1 MTTNIDTAGRKL
13 KHIDVEDF
21 FRSTAQPAAVGARQA
36 QIWIDGL
43 KNGVAPGYKT
53 GISGLDQYLR
63 LLPSTY
69 LSIGAR
75 AGVGKT
81 SLGMQ
86 LIENVEV
93 QRQHAGDQSVTFVA
107 SAEMDARTL
116 MARMAAKNC
125 GVSLHRVQ
133 MAEAKPHELDAFS
146 RELDRL
152 ADEVRFWI
160 DETSAPT
167 IEHMIEQLS
176 IVAEEYTIGMVLFD
190 YVELAGER
198 ERSEALRVASINRGL
213 KRIAKKFDCPVIG
226 LSQLSRD
233 IEKRADRKPKPSDLM
248 QGGEREPDAIIML
261 VEDDTDS
268 VPAPSGYKFI
278 NGHIVKNRNGP
289 TGVVPLLFDGARTKF
304 LSAEVERTEIT
315 Y

>member
-1 MTTNIDTAGRKL
+1 MKNSTMDGRKL
-13 KHIDVEDF
+13 APIDVEDF
-21 FRSTAQPAAVGARQA
+21 FRTSAQPAAVGARQA
-36 QIWIDGL
+36 QIWVDGL
-43 KNGVAPGYKT
+43 KKGIAPGYKT
-53 GISGLDQYLR
+53 GIGGIDKMLR

-93 QRQHAGDQSVTFVA
+93 QRQASGDKSVTFVA

-133 MAEAKPHELDAFS
+133 MAEATMQELDAFS
-146 RELDRL
+146 WELDRL
-152 ADEVRFWI
+152 ADDVRFWI

-176 IVAEEYTIGMVLFD
+176 IMSEEYTIGMVLFD

-198 ERSEALRVASINRGL
+198 ERNEALRVASINRGL
-213 KRIAKKFDCPVIG
+213 KRIAKKFDCPVVG

-233 IEKRADRKPKPSDLM
+233 IEKRADRKPKLSDLM

-261 VEDDTDS
+261 VEDDEVD
-268 VPAPSGYKFI
+268 VKEGFKFI
-278 NGHIVKNRNGP
+278 NGHVVKNRNGP

-304 LSAEVERTEIT
+304 LTAEVERTEIT
-315 Y
+315 